1 MPGDN
6 GSTAAAVMP
15 EKSMCLSKKN
25 DDKDTVPVRPP
36 KRVAG
41 LVLDDI
47 DDRQKENL
55 SSDTEN
61 SSPAIGPKDISCVRS
76 ILNCYVKKNRFQI
89 V

>member
-1 MPGDN
+1 MPGEN
-6 GSTAAAVMP
+6 AVAIMS
-15 EKSMCLSKKN
+15 EKSMSLSKKN
-25 DDKDTVPVRPP
+25 GGKDIVPVRPP

-61 SSPAIGPKDISCVRS
+61 SSPAIGPKDISCVR
-76 ILNCYVKKNRFQI
+76 
-89 V
+89 